1 MKNQRNREMTWKE
14 QLQHWKDGRQEI
26 VDLAKEGWTNS
37 QIARRLGLS
46 RERVRQILKKEGVNP
61 ERA

>member
-1 MKNQRNREMTWKE
+1 MKNQRNREMTWQE
-14 QLQHWKDGRQEI
+14 QLKYWKDGRQEI

-37 QIARRLGLS
+37 QIARKVGLS
-46 RERVRQILKKEGVNP
+46 RERVRQILQKEGVNP